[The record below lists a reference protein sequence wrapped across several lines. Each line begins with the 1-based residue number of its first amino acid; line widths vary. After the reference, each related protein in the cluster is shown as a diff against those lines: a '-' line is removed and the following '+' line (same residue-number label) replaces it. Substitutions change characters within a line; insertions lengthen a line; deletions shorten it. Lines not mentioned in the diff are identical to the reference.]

1 MAEIQFSNKAIEDL
15 SDIWNYT
22 YDTWSEKQADF
33 CYNMLI
39 GLCYEVA
46 DKPSI
51 GRSYAIVSEGLYG
64 IVAGKHIIFYQHI
77 SDKLIEV
84 VRILHGSMD
93 IRNRIKE

>member
-33 CYNMLI
+33 YYNMLI

-64 IVAGKHIIFYQHI
+64 IVAGNHIINLLSLFKAWNIFLCLYCIQ
-77 SDKLIEV
+77 
-84 VRILHGSMD
+84 
-93 IRNRIKE
+93 